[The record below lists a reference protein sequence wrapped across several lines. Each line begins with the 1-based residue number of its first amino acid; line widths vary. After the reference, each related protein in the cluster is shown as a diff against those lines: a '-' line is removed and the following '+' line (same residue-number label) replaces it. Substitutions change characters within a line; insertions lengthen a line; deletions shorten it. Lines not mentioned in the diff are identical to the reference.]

1 MKGVQKEGRRWNV
14 KRGQIYYV
22 DLDGGRG
29 SEVQKTRPCLVIQN
43 DIGNKYSPT
52 TIIVPISHR
61 KDNIGQPTQVV
72 LEKNMQESGME
83 FIDGVIMTEQIRT
96 VDKSRIKSLAGAL
109 LPEAM
114 HLVDKALAV
123 SIGLTQV

>member
-1 MKGVQKEGRRWNV
+1 MNKKEGRYRYI

-43 DIGNKYSPT
+43 DIGNKHSPT
-52 TIIVPISHR
+52 TIIVPISRR

-72 LEKNMQESGME
+72 LEKHMQESGMK

-96 VDKSRIKSLAGAL
+96 VDKSRIKSPVVGAL

-114 HLVDKALAV
+114 HLVDRALAI
-123 SIGLTQV
+123 SIGLKT